1 MNSELIYAILYL
13 SEGEALRLINDEG
26 NVEASLRWYEIIVR
40 FANRH
45 GTYYLESSFF
55 FFGFALIDL
64 LISGID
70 STVIWNAMT
79 CLLQLPH
86 DTGYQRAE
94 KLSTLIPEYDSWA
107 DQDPLCIRLQ
117 MALRAQ
123 NYDKALQITADL
135 GTF

>member
-1 MNSELIYAILYL
+1 MA
-13 SEGEALRLINDEG
+13 
-26 NVEASLRWYEIIVR
+26 
-40 FANRH
+40 
-45 GTYYLESSFF
+45 
-55 FFGFALIDL
+55 
-64 LISGID
+64 
-70 STVIWNAMT
+70 

-94 KLSTLIPEYDSWA
+94 KLSTMILEYDSWA

-135 GTF
+135 GTWLCFSNVNL